1 MTSEIPPVSEMA
13 PSPLKLL
20 RSILL
25 LVVAL
30 FWCGAVGF
38 LDSLAIP
45 SVLEQARTVDFPTV
59 PGMVI
64 HSDITERRGTK
75 GSLRRRADIR
85 YNYVVNEQEFTGQ
98 RLRLSTLA
106 LGNGSRQAQAAV
118 AAFPVGK
125 TVAVYYDPVAPAESL
140 LQPGLL
146 PEHLI
151 AALFAVPHH
160 LIGLWLLFVALR
172 QLRRRWLGPV
182 ASAPIRHLPGL
193 RIAVRMPW
201 MSPLWV
207 GLISVGILSIVGG
220 LLAVIVIPAPTLTS
234 ALLAWALVLG
244 IAIGLGL
251 RRALRLFD
259 GQADLIIDAGAKTVT
274 LPLGQGRKQRITLP
288 FAEVQGLDLTT
299 RTIRTTTTS
308 SHGYRRTRESKQYDL
323 ALLVAN
329 SPTQLLM
336 KSGDGDLLRAI
347 GETLRD
353 SLGWV
358 FTESYATS

>member
-1 MTSEIPPVSEMA
+1 M
-13 PSPLKLL
+13 KLF

-30 FWCGAVGF
+30 LWCGAVGF
-38 LDSLAIP
+38 LDSFALP
-45 SVLEQARTVDFPTV
+45 SVLEQARAVDLPTV
-59 PGMVI
+59 PGTVI
-64 HSDITERRGTK
+64 HSDITESRGSK

-85 YNYVVNEQEFTGQ
+85 YSYVVNGEELTGT
-98 RLRLSTLA
+98 RLRLSSIA
-106 LGNGSRQAQAAV
+106 FGDGSRQAQAAV

-125 TVAVYYDPVAPAESL
+125 TVTVYYDPVAPANSL

-151 AALFAVPHH
+151 ASLFAVPHH
-160 LIGLWLLFVALR
+160 LIGVWLLLVALR
-172 QLRRRWLGPV
+172 QLGRHWRGPL
-182 ASAPIRHLPGL
+182 ASAPIRHLPGS

-201 MSPLWV
+201 MSPLSV
-207 GLISVGILSIVGG
+207 GLLSLGILSIVGG

-234 ALLAWALVLG
+234 ALLAWAVVLS
-244 IAIGLGL
+244 IAISLGL
-251 RRALRLFD
+251 RRALKLRA

-274 LPLGQGRKQRITLP
+274 LPLGEGRKQLITLP

-308 SHGYRRTRESKQYDL
+308 SHGHRRTRTSKQYDL
-323 ALLVAN
+323 ALLMVN

-336 KSGDGDLLRAI
+336 KAGDGDQLRAI

-358 FTESYATS
+358 FNESYATN